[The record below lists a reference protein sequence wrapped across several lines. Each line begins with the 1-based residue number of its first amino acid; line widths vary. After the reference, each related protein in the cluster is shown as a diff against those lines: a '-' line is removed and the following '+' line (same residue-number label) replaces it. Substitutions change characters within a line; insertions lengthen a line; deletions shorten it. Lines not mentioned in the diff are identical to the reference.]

1 MFFESYV
8 PKNPICTDI
17 QDKTQN
23 DIYLEPPD
31 FSEFQDPWENY
42 YVQNNSIIYK
52 TENNERQY
60 YSVNS
65 NSSPVSVLNDQFNYL
80 KPVQQTHKSSLKY
93 NRELQHNQQY
103 NEPIFS
109 LHTQY
114 HQNQEQSNQFI
125 NKIEK
130 RHSFSNSNDTT
141 ILNIQPNYFQL
152 EHNIKK
158 YIPVHNYIQN
168 HHSKTK
174 QQHINYE
181 QTYQQSSNNNNK
193 SLSEEIKHP
202 HKLYNNHHDDHY
214 QMLDNINNK
223 QHHEQK
229 NQTCDSLDVNI
240 IHDQHYIMLNNIT
253 YQNNALI
260 KQNIEQNENMN
271 VTDKQTCTLI
281 STSPHPDS
289 KPCIDFHNVA
299 TQSDPH
305 IMDDLNNSNKILF
318 IFFKNHLLYC
328 FSTCIVIL
336 NILLIYL
343 VVFGTLLAALA
354 GLAGALAQMTLGEPR
369 SSEQIALEEHM
380 RKQSWEQG
388 QIDYMGRD
396 SFDNIWKKICE
407 TLALAP
413 PRLPSPP
420 KEIRKSVKNK
430 IDETD
435 EFIKSAETTQFIKS
449 TNEVDKRTAQTNS
462 HTEEQSLVNNVP
474 TTNVPKLL
482 EDQKNE
488 DDISRESQ
496 NDTFI
501 DSPATNFSL
510 QTSHEEITKHNT
522 TELLNKISQQANVPI
537 VSFDLNQSC
546 SIGEQKIIISTKE
559 LENKLQQN
567 KDLKIIIDNQMI
579 HQMNQLDIRD
589 EKYAKELL
597 TASQI
602 LTVSPVPIQVAES
615 VLQMELKESVLDS
628 QIISQKA
635 LSSTITPIHLTE
647 TENKMHIND
656 SKLQIENKE
665 KLNLDNTINVK
676 SIDAINKLSKLSI
689 KPKQT
694 SQISLTVKQIQ
705 PQFEEIE
712 PTLSSNS
719 FEISEKLMQKQ
730 TEQQRK
736 SEYYI
741 KETMKLNEIGSE
753 YETNKILNK
762 TPVKPLRI
770 KELNSPSTS
779 IKEIGQFDSISQ
791 KKLIK
796 KIVKKST
803 EKSVSVGELVKA
815 NDGDTEKKV
824 TKKIVKKKKLKS
836 EEGIDDNTVD
846 SNSFNKQKKTLKI
859 VKKGIKSSQ
868 RTSTDTTVSEIPTSS
883 ISDLTSV
890 PSKRKVKTIA
900 AKSINTE
907 KSDIEYITY
916 RFDI

>member
-1 MFFESYV
+1 M
-8 PKNPICTDI
+8 
-17 QDKTQN
+17 
-23 DIYLEPPD
+23 
-31 FSEFQDPWENY
+31 
-42 YVQNNSIIYK
+42 
-52 TENNERQY
+52 
-60 YSVNS
+60 
-65 NSSPVSVLNDQFNYL
+65 
-80 KPVQQTHKSSLKY
+80 
-93 NRELQHNQQY
+93 
-103 NEPIFS
+103 
-109 LHTQY
+109 
-114 HQNQEQSNQFI
+114 
-125 NKIEK
+125 
-130 RHSFSNSNDTT
+130 
-141 ILNIQPNYFQL
+141 
-152 EHNIKK
+152 
-158 YIPVHNYIQN
+158 
-168 HHSKTK
+168 
-174 QQHINYE
+174 
-181 QTYQQSSNNNNK
+181 
-193 SLSEEIKHP
+193 
-202 HKLYNNHHDDHY
+202 
-214 QMLDNINNK
+214 
-223 QHHEQK
+223 
-229 NQTCDSLDVNI
+229 
-240 IHDQHYIMLNNIT
+240 
-253 YQNNALI
+253 
-260 KQNIEQNENMN
+260 
-271 VTDKQTCTLI
+271 
-281 STSPHPDS
+281 
-289 KPCIDFHNVA
+289 
-299 TQSDPH
+299 
-305 IMDDLNNSNKILF
+305 
-318 IFFKNHLLYC
+318 
-328 FSTCIVIL
+328 
-336 NILLIYL
+336 
-343 VVFGTLLAALA
+343 
-354 GLAGALAQMTLGEPR
+354 
-369 SSEQIALEEHM
+369 
-380 RKQSWEQG
+380 
-388 QIDYMGRD
+388 
-396 SFDNIWKKICE
+396 
-407 TLALAP
+407 
-413 PRLPSPP
+413 
-420 KEIRKSVKNK
+420 
-430 IDETD
+430 
-435 EFIKSAETTQFIKS
+435 
-449 TNEVDKRTAQTNS
+449 
-462 HTEEQSLVNNVP
+462 
-474 TTNVPKLL
+474 

-656 SKLQIENKE
+656 SKLQIKNKE

-719 FEISEKLMQKQ
+719 FEISEKLIQKQ

-907 KSDIEYITY
+907 KSDIE
-916 RFDI
+916 